1 MKAFCF
7 FFVMLCTGWPKKIA
21 GLGITL
27 VFLFGN
33 RNLFPKN
40 LLHSIF
46 MIDKKFIK
54 YGSKQ
59 TNIRDIDEI
68 INYILEFGSDSE
80 IDLGQ

>member
-1 MKAFCF
+1 M
-7 FFVMLCTGWPKKIA
+7 T
-21 GLGITL
+21 
-27 VFLFGN
+27 
-33 RNLFPKN
+33 
-40 LLHSIF
+40 
-46 MIDKKFIK
+46 DKKFIK